1 MDMTYDPQALAG
13 YMTNWAGRLF
23 VRALERRLGSGAG
36 PMPVCF
42 ALQDGT
48 ALPQKELARIAA
60 VEQPTMAATLARMER
75 DGLIRRT
82 PDPADR
88 RSALVSLT
96 AQGRRRADAALE
108 AARAVNAVAMGSLS
122 PSERQ
127 QFFAIMRK
135 IIAAL
140 DADENDGT

>member
-1 MDMTYDPQALAG
+1 
-13 YMTNWAGRLF
+13 MTNWAGRLF
-23 VRALERRLGSGAG
+23 VRSLERRLGSGAG
-36 PMPVCF
+36 QMPVCL
-42 ALQDGT
+42 ALQDGS

-88 RSALVSLT
+88 RSALISLT
-96 AQGRRRADAALE
+96 PQGRRRATAALE
-108 AARAVNAVAMGSLS
+108 AAKAVNAIAMAPLS
-122 PSERQ
+122 PDERER
-127 QFFAIMRK
+127 FFAIMEK

-140 DADENDGT
+140 DADGNGEG